1 MKLQLFTLFG
11 ILLIAPLNANADL
24 ICKGKRVVGFSKFD
38 VQRYC
43 GNPLMKDS
51 YLRSGTQ
58 AIRSNQSESNNRT
71 SVSVIKWVEV
81 QQWFYTVGY
90 RKTSYT
96 VEFEGGSVAR
106 VIKGKHGP

>member
-1 MKLQLFTLFG
+1 MKIQLFTLFG
-11 ILLIAPLNANADL
+11 KLLLAPLSVSADL
-24 ICKGKRVVGFSKFD
+24 ICKGKRVVGFLKFD

-58 AIRSNQSESNNRT
+58 VIRSNQGESNNRT
-71 SVSVIKWVEV
+71 SVNVIKRVEV
-81 QQWFYTVGY
+81 QQWVYTVGY
-90 RKTSYT
+90 RKTNYT

-106 VIKGKHGP
+106 VIKGKHAP